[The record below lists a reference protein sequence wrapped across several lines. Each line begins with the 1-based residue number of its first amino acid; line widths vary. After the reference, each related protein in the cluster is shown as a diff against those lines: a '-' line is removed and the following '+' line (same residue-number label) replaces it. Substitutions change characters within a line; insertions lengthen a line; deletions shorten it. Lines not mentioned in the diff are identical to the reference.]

1 MNKYIMIVKL
11 PKLSLFLLYL
21 IFFVSFFSSAQINT
35 VKHDRNL
42 PDVKVEK
49 DSVPPL
55 LSWTLEDGY
64 LVNIVPFDTILPR
77 FHIYNDIEKNNY
89 SFSFLGNIGSEYV
102 SNIFFNDLNKPFT
115 EFLPENQFSKYL
127 LTPQNHKF
135 YFSPTPYA
143 DIKYFMSTKKWNEN
157 NLHLL
162 YTQNINKKLNY
173 GIRYEL
179 QSGDGMFPQSKVS
192 EHILDF
198 FTGYTGDKYSIY
210 AAIIRNK
217 FRLQESG
224 GIQMSGI
231 IDPNLTKPRIN
242 GAFSQLYKFDF
253 FVSQEY
259 KFAYTKTE
267 IVDDTLEQK
276 IYQPIGKL
284 NYVFNYE
291 QNYRTHFDDDTSSN
305 VYRDILISRQWTTDS
320 INLKK
325 WDNSVFWTFNNI
337 SYQNAEIL
345 NSVGAVYEIIGNYT
359 FKGYVW
365 KPKVDYYHNMKTV
378 FKSVGT
384 FKRFLYRFNTYYY
397 LSGYKQNDFRAK
409 LNLQRNFLFNN
420 IKANLYLALD
430 AYRRE
435 PAFME
440 QYYYTNHFIWDNDFA
455 KKDFVKLNM
464 TIEIPDHFFK
474 IALNAANL
482 ANYIYFDSLAY
493 PQQLKSSF
501 RVYSASVEKEFNFGK
516 FSSMNKVLWQYAD
529 NSDVVSMPEFV
540 FYHSLYFNYW
550 YKTALHL
557 NLGYEVSYST
567 EFDALS
573 YAPVTG
579 QFYLGREMKTGAYP
593 ILNMYLDMRVQSVLL
608 FFKYE
613 NIGFQF
619 LNDDFYYPVSYYPM
633 NTTVFK
639 FGVSWRFKN

>member
-1 MNKYIMIVKL
+1 MIIKVLKL
-11 PKLSLFLLYL
+11 RLFLLCSS
-21 IFFVSFFSSAQINT
+21 IFFIYFLSSAQFKN
-35 VKHDRNL
+35 VKEDKKL
-42 PDVKVEK
+42 PDNEEEN
-49 DSVPPL
+49 DSLPPL
-55 LSWTLEDGY
+55 TSWTLEDGY
-64 LVNIVPFDTILPR
+64 LVRIASFDTLLPR
-77 FHIYNDIEKNNY
+77 FHIYNDIQKNNI
-89 SFSFLGNIGSEYV
+89 SFSSLGNIGSEYV
-102 SNIFFNDLNKPFT
+102 SNIFFNDLDKPFT
-115 EFLPENQFSKYL
+115 DFLPENEFARYL
-127 LTPQNHKF
+127 LTPKKQKF

-143 DIKYFMSTKKWNEN
+143 EIKYFMSTKKWNEN

-162 YTQNINKKLNY
+162 YTQNVNKKFNY

-179 QSGDGMFPQSKVS
+179 QSGDGMFQQSKVS
-192 EHILDF
+192 EHTLNF

-210 AAIIRNK
+210 AALIRNK

-224 GIQMSGI
+224 GIQLNGI
-231 IDPNLTKPRIN
+231 TDPNLTKPRIV
-242 GAFSQLYKFDF
+242 GAYSQLYKFDF

-259 KFAYTKTE
+259 KFGYTKTV

-291 QNYRTHFDDDTSSN
+291 HNYRTYYDDDTLSN
-305 VYRDILISRQWTTDS
+305 VYRDILISKEWTTDS

-337 SYQNAEIL
+337 SYQNAEVL

-365 KPKVDYYHNMKTV
+365 KPQVDYYHNIKTV

-384 FKRFLYRFNTYYY
+384 FKKFLYRFNSYYY
-397 LSGYKQNDFRAK
+397 LTGYKQNDFRGT
-409 LNLQRNFLFNN
+409 LNLQRNFFFNN
-420 IKANLYLALD
+420 FPAYLSLTFD

-440 QYYYTNHFIWDNDFA
+440 QYYYTNHFIWDNDFN
-455 KKDFVKLNM
+455 KKDVVRIDMAF
-464 TIEIPDHFFK
+464 EIPEYSMK
-474 IALNAANL
+474 IQLNAANL
-482 ANYIYFDSLAY
+482 GNYIYFDSLAY
-493 PQQLKSSF
+493 PAQLKKGF
-501 RVYSASVEKEFNFGK
+501 RAYSASVEKEFNFGK
-516 FSSMNKVLWQYAD
+516 FSSMNKAVWQYAD
-529 NSDVVSMPEFV
+529 NNTVVSIPEFV

-557 NLGYEVSYST
+557 HLGYEVYYST

-613 NIGFQF
+613 NVSFQF
-619 LNDDFYYPVSYYPM
+619 LSDDFYYPVSYYPM
-633 NTTVFK
+633 NTTIFK
-639 FGVSWRFKN
+639 FGVAWRFKN